1 MKSSGLML
9 DIARTS
15 FDLHEIKGVIKQVAK
30 LGGKYVQLHFCDSNH
45 YAIESK
51 VLGNPAKSE
60 GRLENK
66 SVLSLDE
73 IRDLSEYAKSL
84 GIELIPELE
93 LPAHSNKLLDLLFN
107 HNWDYWNSVRTHEGG
122 YQLHL
127 GSPETYK
134 LVKELIAELMGAFTN
149 TKTIHLGGDEFEF
162 GTENTPVNVCNFFNN
177 LSLWILET
185 YNCRTKVWNDFIT
198 KDILQKGLL
207 NTRIDVVYWS
217 QSGEATKGSEVEA
230 ERLRTR
236 ATAQEISDYG
246 NNLWNSQAW
255 FCYSVPNDTRDFTN
269 WNQVYAGRDS
279 IERWDLS
286 VFGYQ
291 NTFTRLKDTSKV
303 LGSMMCIWTE
313 HLDLSGD
320 HNLRSRINEYSSYHT
335 KAIFDITN
343 QYNIENVITA
353 NDLLNAKY
361 NFYIFDIPSLQKKQ
375 TEVIGNFQII
385 PLMTPALAELK
396 LIPFNEDPVTF
407 TVGDQDSI
415 TESGNEYLKI
425 NGSALKITWDP
436 TKIKYIRNE
445 EFYNEATEMPLIR
458 FEKLIHSLPSREELK
473 PNTVYYIRAGA
484 GFDTYVQDATG
495 SIAHKLNLPTGA
507 NEPQTNEKSWIDYI
521 TQYQFKNYNEQQ
533 NYYLYE
539 NQELNPSQVY
549 RIIKDGYDTICSDST
564 GNNILAKRKIS

>member
-1 MKSSGLML
+1 M
-9 DIARTS
+9 
-15 FDLHEIKGVIKQVAK
+15 
-30 LGGKYVQLHFCDSNH
+30 
-45 YAIESK
+45 
-51 VLGNPAKSE
+51 
-60 GRLENK
+60 
-66 SVLSLDE
+66 
-73 IRDLSEYAKSL
+73 

-127 GSPETYK
+127 GSPETYQ
-134 LVKELIAELMGAFTN
+134 LVKELIKELMSVFTN

-177 LSLWILET
+177 LSLWISET
-185 YNCRTKVWNDFIT
+185 YDCRTKIWNDFIT
-198 KDILQKGLL
+198 KDILKQGLL
-207 NTRIDVVYWS
+207 NTRLDVVYWS
-217 QSGEATKGSEVEA
+217 QTGEAAKGSEVET
-230 ERLRTR
+230 ERLRTK
-236 ATAQEISDYG
+236 ATAQEIVEYG
-246 NNLWNSQAW
+246 NNIWNQTAW
-255 FCYSVPNDTRDFTN
+255 FCYSVPNDNRDFTS

-279 IERWDLS
+279 LERWDLS

-313 HLDLSGD
+313 HLDLSGK
-320 HNLRSRINEYSSYHT
+320 HHLRNYIKEYTSYHI

-343 QYNIENVITA
+343 SYNIENVITA

-361 NFYIFDIPSLQKKQ
+361 KFYVFDIIAGQKKQ
-375 TEVIGNFQII
+375 TEVIGKFQII
-385 PLMTPALAELK
+385 RTLNEPGGELK

-407 TVGDQDSI
+407 TIENRDNISEQ
-415 TESGNEYLKI
+415 GNGYLVLD
-425 NGSALKITWDP
+425 GLKITWDP
-436 TKIKYIRNE
+436 AKIKYIRNE

-495 SIAHKLNLPTGA
+495 SIAHKLNLPTGV
-507 NEPQTNEKSWIDYI
+507 NEPHTNEKTWINFI
-521 TQYQFKNYNEQQ
+521 TEYQFKNYNEQQ

-549 RIIKDGYDTICSDST
+549 RIIKDGFDTIYSDPT

>member
-15 FDLHEIKGVIKQVAK
+15 FDYYNIRFIIGQVAE

-51 VLGNPAKSE
+51 VLGNPANPD
-60 GRLENK
+60 GRNENK
-66 SVLSLDE
+66 SVLSLNE
-73 IRDLSEYAKSL
+73 IKQLSEYAKSL

-127 GSPETYK
+127 GSPETYR

-177 LSLWILET
+177 LSLWISET

-217 QSGEATKGSEVEA
+217 QSGEATKGSEVET

-236 ATAQEISDYG
+236 ATAQEIVDYG
-246 NNLWNSQAW
+246 NNIWNSQAW
-255 FCYSVPNDTRDFTN
+255 FCYSVPNDTRDFTS
-269 WNQVYAGRDS
+269 WNSVYAGRDL

-286 VFGYQ
+286 VSGYQ
-291 NTFTRLKDTSKV
+291 NTFTRLKNTDKV
-303 LGSMMCIWTE
+303 LGSMFCVWTE
-313 HLDLSGD
+313 HLDLSGY
-320 HNLRSRINEYSSYHT
+320 HTLRANLREYIQYHM

-343 QYNIENVITA
+343 QYNIENVISA

-361 NFYIFDIPSLQKKQ
+361 KFYIFDLVTHGSIKQ
-375 TEVIGNFQII
+375 TEVIGKFQII
-385 PLMTPALAELK
+385 ATQYNMGYEMALV
-396 LIPFNEDPVTF
+396 PFNDDPVTF
-407 TVGDQDSI
+407 TVENEDQI
-415 TESGNEYLKI
+415 TEQGNGYLVLNETKI
-425 NGSALKITWDP
+425 LWDP

-473 PNTVYYIRAGA
+473 PNTVYYVRAGS
-484 GFDTYVQDATG
+484 GFDTYVSDATG
-495 SIAHKLNLPTGA
+495 SIAHRLNLP
-507 NEPQTNEKSWIDYI
+507 NVSPQTNEKSWIDYI

-549 RIIKDGYDTICSDST
+549 RIIKDGYDTICSDPT

>member
-15 FDLHEIKGVIKQVAK
+15 FDLHEIKSVIKQVAK

-127 GSPETYK
+127 GSPETYR

-149 TKTIHLGGDEFEF
+149 TRTIHLGGDEFEF

-177 LSLWILET
+177 LQLWISET

-269 WNQVYAGRDS
+269 WNSVYAGRDQ

-303 LGSMMCIWTE
+303 LGSMMCVWTE
-313 HLDLSGD
+313 HIDLSGD

-361 NFYIFDIPSLQKKQ
+361 NFYIFDIPTGQKKQ

-385 PLMTPALAELK
+385 PLVTPTLAELK

-473 PNTVYYIRAGA
+473 PNTVYYVRAGA
-484 GFDTYVQDATG
+484 GFDTYVSDATG
-495 SIAHKLNLPTGA
+495 SIAHRLNLPNA
-507 NEPQTNEKSWIDYI
+507 SPQTNEKSWIDYI
-521 TQYQFKNYNEQQ
+521 TQYQFKNYNEEQRF
-533 NYYLYE
+533 YLYE
-539 NQELNPSQVY
+539 NQELNPTQVY
-549 RIIKDGYDTICSDST
+549 RIIRDGYDMICSDSS